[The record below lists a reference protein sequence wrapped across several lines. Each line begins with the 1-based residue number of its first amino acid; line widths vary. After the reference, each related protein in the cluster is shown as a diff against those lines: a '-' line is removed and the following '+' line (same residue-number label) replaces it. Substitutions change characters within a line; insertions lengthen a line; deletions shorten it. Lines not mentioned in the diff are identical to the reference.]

1 VFERV
6 MDAADLAF
14 TPAAE
19 QARLIA
25 AGDVSSRELVQTYLD
40 RIERLDGQLNAWRI
54 VFAERALAEADQAD
68 ARRGAG
74 NERPLLGVPIAI
86 KDDIDVGGE
95 VTAWG
100 TAAHGGPAPADAEV
114 VTRLRGAG
122 AVILGKTHVPEMTQ
136 WPFTETI
143 TFGATRNPWDLERTP
158 GGSSGGIAAAVASG
172 MVGIGVGS
180 DGMGSIRIPSAWCG
194 LFGIKPQRDRV
205 PIAPHNDAWLG
216 LSVNGPLTRS
226 VADAALFLDAVTN
239 GSGFAAAAARSPGT
253 LRIAV
258 STKLAPGQLARLSPD
273 VRAAVER
280 TAELLR
286 SLGHEVTERDPE
298 LPGSLMPH
306 LLTRYFRGIH
316 EDVANAM
323 PHAQRLESRTRAM
336 ARIGG
341 MLPASFVAK
350 QRAAE
355 GEISRRLNSIF
366 EHADVLLQPG
376 PVTGPPRIGQYHG
389 RGALWTLNGVA
400 PRVPFQ
406 GWWNGTGQPAC
417 VVPAGLDKDGLP
429 VGVQLV
435 SRPDDE
441 ATLLALSAQLEA
453 ERPWADRRPPV
464 S

>member
-1 VFERV
+1 

-158 GGSSGGIAAAVASG
+158 GGSSGGTAAAVASG

-239 GSGFAAAAARSPGT
+239 GSGFAAGGGGGAGEMGGEGLAEAEVGPPRRPRGRRERCGSRCRRSW
-253 LRIAV
+253 
-258 STKLAPGQLARLSPD
+258 
-273 VRAAVER
+273 
-280 TAELLR
+280 
-286 SLGHEVTERDPE
+286 
-298 LPGSLMPH
+298 
-306 LLTRYFRGIH
+306 
-316 EDVANAM
+316 
-323 PHAQRLESRTRAM
+323 
-336 ARIGG
+336 
-341 MLPASFVAK
+341 LPAS
-350 QRAAE
+350 
-355 GEISRRLNSIF
+355 S
-366 EHADVLLQPG
+366 
-376 PVTGPPRIGQYHG
+376 HG
-389 RGALWTLNGVA
+389 CRPTFAPQSSA
-400 PRVPFQ
+400 PRSCCAHWGMKSP
-406 GWWNGTGQPAC
+406 
-417 VVPAGLDKDGLP
+417 
-429 VGVQLV
+429 
-435 SRPDDE
+435 S
-441 ATLLALSAQLEA
+441 ATRSCRA
-453 ERPWADRRPPV
+453 R
-464 S
+464 

>member
-6 MDAADLAF
+6 MDATDLAF
-14 TPAAE
+14 AGAAE

-40 RIERLDGQLNAWRI
+40 RIERLDPQLNAWRI
-54 VFAERALAEADQAD
+54 VFGERALAEADQAD

-74 NERPLLGVPIAI
+74 NVRALLGVPVAI
-86 KDDIDVGGE
+86 KDDVDVGGE

-100 TAAHGGPAPADAEV
+100 TAAHGGPAPQDAEAV
-114 VTRLRGAG
+114 RRLRAAG
-122 AVILGKTHVPEMTQ
+122 AIVLGKTNVPEMTI

-143 TFGATRNPWDLERTP
+143 TFGATRNPWDVERTP
-158 GGSSGGIAAAVASG
+158 GGSSGGTAAAVASG
-172 MVGIGVGS
+172 MVGLGLGS
-180 DGMGSIRIPSAWCG
+180 DGLGSIRIPSAWCG

-205 PIAPHNDAWLG
+205 PIAPHEDAWQG
-216 LSVNGPLTRS
+216 LSVNGPIARR
-226 VADAALFLDAVTN
+226 VADAALFMDATTD
-239 GSGFAAAAARSPGT
+239 GGFVQAATSAPGK

-258 STKLAPGQLARLSPD
+258 STKLAPGQLARVSPD

-298 LPGSLMPH
+298 FPRSVMVN

-316 EDVANAM
+316 EDVAHAM
-323 PHAQRLESRTRAM
+323 PHPQRLEPRTRAM
-336 ARIGG
+336 ARVGRAI
-341 MLPASFVAK
+341 PASFVAK

-355 GEISRRLNSIF
+355 AGLAARINAIF
-366 EHADVLLQPG
+366 DHADVLLQPG
-376 PVTGPPRIGQYHG
+376 PVTGPTKIGQYHG

-406 GWWNGTGQPAC
+406 GFWNGTGQPAC
-417 VVPAGLDKDGLP
+417 AVPAGLDRDGLP

-435 SRPDDE
+435 GRPSDE
-441 ATLLALSAQLEA
+441 ATLISLSAQLEA